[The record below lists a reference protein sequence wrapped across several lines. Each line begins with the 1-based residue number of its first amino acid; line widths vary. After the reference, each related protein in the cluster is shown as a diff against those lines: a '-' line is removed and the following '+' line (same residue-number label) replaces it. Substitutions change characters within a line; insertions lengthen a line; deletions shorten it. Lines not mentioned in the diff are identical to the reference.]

1 MALVLRPAL
10 AGEGA
15 ALLAG
20 GLITTE
26 VLVLVPASARPG
38 IGGTRCGHLTLFL

>member
-10 AGEGA
+10 ASEGA
-15 ALLAG
+15 ALLAQG
-20 GLITTE
+20 FITTE
-26 VLVLVPASARPG
+26 VLVSASARTA